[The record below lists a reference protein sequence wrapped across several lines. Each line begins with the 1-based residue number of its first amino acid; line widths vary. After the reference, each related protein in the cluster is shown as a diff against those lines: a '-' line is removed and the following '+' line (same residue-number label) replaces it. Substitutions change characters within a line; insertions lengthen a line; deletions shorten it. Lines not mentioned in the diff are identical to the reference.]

1 MKKKSDFGI
10 VGLFCIS
17 GLFINSCV
25 KYKQPQLTEYSSAQ
39 ISLQVKVD
47 SDNLEWD
54 TVKFVNVAGNK
65 YGVHNINMYISNIKM
80 KTITGEIYFSK
91 KIFYLDPLDIKKNKL
106 ILDSIPV
113 GIYDEISFYIGVDS
127 VQNKSFL
134 LPTSID
140 NLNMAWPDAMGGG
153 YHFLK
158 LEGYYLDNLS
168 VKKGFAIHLGK
179 NSNIPFIKISQIMKQ
194 ENVNQEYTLFFD
206 VNEVFKNPYQYNFN
220 IDNNYTMTD
229 SLAMLRIKQNI
240 TDAFKIVKNM

>member
-1 MKKKSDFGI
+1 MKE
-10 VGLFCIS
+10 
-17 GLFINSCV
+17 FINSCV

-179 NSNIPFIKISQIMKQ
+179 NSNIPFIKI
-194 ENVNQEYTLFFD
+194 
-206 VNEVFKNPYQYNFN
+206 
-220 IDNNYTMTD
+220 
-229 SLAMLRIKQNI
+229 
-240 TDAFKIVKNM
+240 